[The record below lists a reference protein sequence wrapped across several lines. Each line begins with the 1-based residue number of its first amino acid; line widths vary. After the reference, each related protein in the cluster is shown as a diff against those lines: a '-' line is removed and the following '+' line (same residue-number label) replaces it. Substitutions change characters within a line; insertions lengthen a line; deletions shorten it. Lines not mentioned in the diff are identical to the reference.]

1 MVSKWARERERKKER
16 DRETG
21 HGRERERDKGKVGDD
36 IEMGRW
42 SHRELRLCRIA
53 C

>member
-1 MVSKWARERERKKER
+1 MVSKWARERERKREIGRR
-16 DRETG
+16 DMG
-21 HGRERERDKGKVGDD
+21 ERDKGKVGDD

-42 SHRELRLCRIA
+42 SHRELRLRSIA

>member
-1 MVSKWARERERKKER
+1 MGERERKKER

-21 HGRERERDKGKVGDD
+21 HGRERERERERDKGKVGDD

>member
-1 MVSKWARERERKKER
+1 MVSKWARERERRREIGRR
-16 DRETG
+16 DMGE
-21 HGRERERDKGKVGDD
+21 REREKGKVGDD